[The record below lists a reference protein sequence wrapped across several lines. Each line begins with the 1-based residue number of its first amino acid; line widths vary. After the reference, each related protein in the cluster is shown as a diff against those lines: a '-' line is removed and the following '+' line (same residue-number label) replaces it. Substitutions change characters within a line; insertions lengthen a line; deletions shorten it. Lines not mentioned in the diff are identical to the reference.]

1 MAIQSNKVIF
11 AKNNVELSINK
22 SSIDNYQQLSS
33 INQTQLKALEDN
45 LK

>member
-1 MAIQSNKVIF
+1 MAIQSNKVII

-22 SSIDNYQQLSS
+22 NSIDNYQQLSS
-33 INQTQLKALEDN
+33 VNQTQLKVLEDN